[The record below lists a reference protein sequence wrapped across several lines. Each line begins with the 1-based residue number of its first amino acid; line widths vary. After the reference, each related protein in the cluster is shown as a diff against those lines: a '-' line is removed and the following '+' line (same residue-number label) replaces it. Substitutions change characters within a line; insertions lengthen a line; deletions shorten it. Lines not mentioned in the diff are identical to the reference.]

1 MNSSIHR
8 TYPETNSSPS
18 FPLEKWWL
26 GIIQLKQPF
35 KTGCLEFQVSTLP
48 ETNIAAPENG
58 WMEYYFPFGEAYFQ
72 GRAVSFLGGYP
83 FDHIADDA

>member
-1 MNSSIHR
+1 M
-8 TYPETNSSPS
+8 
-18 FPLEKWWL
+18 
-26 GIIQLKQPF
+26 KQPF

-58 WMEYYFPFGEAYFQ
+58 WLGDKPFLLGKPIFRDELLVFW
-72 GRAVSFLGGYP
+72 GGYP